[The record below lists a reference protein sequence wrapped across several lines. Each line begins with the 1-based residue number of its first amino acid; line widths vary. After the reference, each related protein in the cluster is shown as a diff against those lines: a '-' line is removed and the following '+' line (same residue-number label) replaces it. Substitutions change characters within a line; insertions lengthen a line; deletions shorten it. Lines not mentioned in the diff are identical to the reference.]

1 MRTFLSLRYP
11 TVLAIVMLLCAC
23 TPFAR
28 SQTFGS
34 VTGVIH
40 DSAGAVVAGAQVTA
54 QNIAT
59 GVSRTVPSNSDGIYT
74 LPTLEPGVYRITVQA
89 KGFNTEVQEHTRIN
103 AALPAL
109 LDFSLH
115 AGTVS
120 QVVQVSA
127 GAPLIEK
134 ETSAIGTT
142 LDTREIQNL
151 PINGRDYARF
161 SLLVPGAVAATNY
174 ISDLSFDGMQTVH
187 NQFTIDGIDAT
198 RVDQPYMANGFE
210 RGARLLTGSL
220 ETISE
225 FRVQTSGYEAEY
237 GRAAGSEVNIV
248 TKSGGKQIHGSVYDY
263 LRNDAFDASN
273 FFATHKPKFRYN
285 DFGGNIS
292 GPIGHRNTFY
302 FLNYEGSRQVIG
314 ITGSGTVPSLQA
326 DQEALAT
333 SPSVAPLVAQMPTT
347 NLTPTTDPLIDNY
360 VVTGNSNVREDTGS
374 VRVDQTF
381 SSRDAAF
388 VRLNINDSL
397 VNGVLFGVYP
407 TSLGVNDYQL
417 APIRT
422 TNMAIHEEHI
432 FNSNFLNDALG
443 GFQRW
448 AATVDSQLPVPATTI
463 VGLSIVPGSQGS
475 FSTYNTSI
483 QFNDTLTYLK
493 GKHTY
498 KWGGSVYRI
507 HLNANSTDYDSIQY
521 NSIQDFINN
530 KLAVVSNTVGD
541 PGHITLATQFG
552 LFAQDTY
559 KLLPTLTVDYGVRW
573 DAETVPHDSKNETQT
588 FVPNVAAPNATNGAG
603 ALAPPGYR
611 YFRMNKHDFA
621 PRVGFAWSPQE
632 KMVVRGSFGIFYQD
646 YPVGFGSYNVPLNNI
661 PGNYTLL
668 GTQTPGLSYPY
679 TSFVDQGVAPP
690 PTVYGFPTYKP
701 DIYSN
706 QWNLSTAYELTRTT
720 AIQLAYVGNHGVNI
734 GSAFDINY
742 YDPALG
748 HRPNTNFGDIFLIA
762 NTGFSSYN
770 GFQVSLLRRVSKGLH
785 LDLEYT
791 LGHGIDNV
799 EDQGLFSQEPQ
810 DNNNIKA
817 ERGNGSNDVRNNFAF
832 SGIYDIPIGH
842 GYSFLSSAPAPV
854 RLLTS
859 GWQVNALGLFHSG
872 VADTIY
878 IGTNTS
884 GNQDFVNQRPNV
896 VPGQPLYAA
905 HKSWRQWF
913 NPNAWSMPA
922 QGTFGDSGRNTI
934 YGPGFN
940 QLDTSLIKQT
950 PLGGDR
956 NLEFRAEF
964 FNVLNHPNF
973 AEPDTTFGTEGF
985 GQIFNT
991 FGATIGSGTPR
1002 QIQLALKFIF

>member
-1 MRTFLSLRYP
+1 MKNFIYTALFVIL
-11 TVLAIVMLLCAC
+11 VLACGI
-23 TPFAR
+23 TPSAKA
-28 SQTFGS
+28 QTFGS
-34 VTGVIH
+34 VTGTVR
-40 DSAGAVVAGAQVTA
+40 DSAGAVIVGAKVTA

-59 GVSRTVPSNSDGIYT
+59 GVSRTVLSNSDGIYSF
-74 LPTLEPGVYRITVQA
+74 PTLEPGSYSITVEA
-89 KGFNTEVQEHTRIN
+89 AGFNTATQESIAIN
-103 AALPAL
+103 AAAPASL
-109 LDFSLH
+109 NFSLR
-115 AGTVS
+115 AGNVN
-120 QVVQVSA
+120 QVVHVSA
-127 GAPLIEK
+127 AAALIEK

-151 PINGRDYARF
+151 PINGRDYTRF

-174 ISDLSFDGMQTVH
+174 IADLSFDGMQTVH

-198 RVDQPYMANGFE
+198 RVDQPYLANGFE

-225 FRVQTSGYEAEY
+225 FRVQTSGYEAQY
-237 GRAAGSEVNIV
+237 GRAAGSVVDIV

-273 FFATHKPKFRYN
+273 FFATHKPEFRYN
-285 DFGGNIS
+285 DFGGNIG

-302 FLNYEGSRQVIG
+302 FLNYEGTRQVIG
-314 ITGSGTVPSLQA
+314 ITGSGTVPSLLA
-326 DQEALAT
+326 DQEAVAT
-333 SPSVAPLVAQMPTT
+333 SPNVAPLVAQMPTT
-347 NLTPTTDPLIDNY
+347 HLTPTTDPLVDNY

-381 SSRDAAF
+381 SGRDTAF
-388 VRLNINDSL
+388 VRVNINDSL
-397 VNGVLFGVYP
+397 VNGVLFGVIP
-407 TSLGVNDYQL
+407 SSLGVNDYQL

-422 TNMAIHEEHI
+422 TNIAIHEGHI
-432 FNSNFLNDALG
+432 FNPNFLNDALAG
-443 GFQRW
+443 MQRW
-448 AATVDSQLPVPATTI
+448 AGTVNSQLPVPATTI
-463 VGLSIVPGSQGS
+463 VGLTIAPGSQGS
-475 FSTYNTSI
+475 FTTDNTSI
-483 QFNDTLTYLK
+483 QFNDSLTYLK

-507 HLNANSTDYDSIQY
+507 RLDATSTNTPAIQY
-521 NSIQDFINN
+521 NSIQDFIHNN
-530 KLAVVSNTVGD
+530 LAVVTNTVGD
-541 PGHITLATQFG
+541 PGHGTRATQMG
-552 LFAQDTY
+552 LFVQDTY
-559 KLLPTLTVDYGVRW
+559 KIRPDLTLNYGVRW
-573 DAETVPHDSKNETQT
+573 DAETVPHDAKYETQT
-588 FVPNVAAPNATNGAG
+588 FTPDVAAPNASTGAG
-603 ALAPPGYR
+603 ALASPGYR
-611 YFRMNKHDFA
+611 YFRMNKSDFA
-621 PRVGFAWSPQE
+621 PRFGFAWSPEE

-668 GTQTPGLSYPY
+668 GTEIPGLSYPY
-679 TSFVDQGVAPP
+679 TQFVDKAIPPP

-706 QWNLSTAYELTRTT
+706 QWNLSTAYEITSTT

-742 YDPALG
+742 YNPSLG
-748 HRPNTNFGDIFLIA
+748 HRPNTNFADIFLIA

-770 GFQVSLLRRVSKGLH
+770 GFQVSLIRRVSKGLH
-785 LDLEYT
+785 LDIEYT
-791 LGHGIDNV
+791 FGHGIDNV

-817 ERGNGSNDVRNNFAF
+817 ERGNGSNDVRHNLAF

-842 GYSFLSSAPAPV
+842 GYSFLSSSPAPV
-854 RLLTS
+854 RLLAS
-859 GWQVNALGLFHSG
+859 GWQINALGLFHSG

-896 VPGQPLYAA
+896 VPGQPLYAV
-905 HKSWRQWF
+905 HKNWQHWF

-922 QGTFGDSGRNTI
+922 SGTFGDSRRNTI

-940 QLDTSLIKQT
+940 QLDISLIKQT

-964 FNVLNHPNF
+964 FNIFNHPNF
-973 AEPDTTFGTEGF
+973 AEPDTTFGTAGF

-991 FGATIGSGTPR
+991 YGATIGSGTSR